1 MGLIGDKNM
10 STTTTKETARAQT
23 KRIPFGTPRTRLSLN
38 TQLEGFH
45 YRWVNDQPGRLSQA
59 QEGGYSF
66 AEPAEVGK
74 EPTENNRVF
83 ELVGLQKDGVNPLYA
98 YLMKIPKEW
107 YLEDDKV
114 KQSQL
119 DQIDA
124 AIKGGKAD
132 DGNRENRYIPTA
144 GISIK

>member
-1 MGLIGDKNM
+1 M
-10 STTTTKETARAQT
+10 SITTTKESVRAQA
-23 KRIPFGTPRTRLSLN
+23 KRVPFGTPRTRLSLN

-45 YRWVNDQPGRLSQA
+45 YRWINDLPGRLSQA

-66 AEPAEVGK
+66 VEPSEVGK

-83 ELVGLQKDGVNPLYA
+83 ELVGLQKDGVNPLHA
-98 YLMKIPKEW
+98 YLMKIPQEW

-119 DQIDA
+119 DEIDT

-132 DGNRENRYIPTA
+132 SGLKDNRYIPTA